1 MHYLDDKF
9 GDPLIVPPCFLKIA
23 CVPLLGIA
31 LILPSHAQTYSVGP
45 STPAQPQKKSGQKQK
60 ATPAPKP
67 AQPLGWGSNIQNAR
81 LANAATEALKNG
93 NRALAVEYAQ
103 RAAQAAPEN
112 AQLWFL
118 LGYAARLDNNYQL
131 SLASYNHGLRVSP
144 TSVVGLSGLA
154 QTYSLM
160 GRIDDAEHLLQ
171 QVIAS
176 NPQRRADV
184 LLLGNL
190 YMRSG
195 DYTGALEWLHRA
207 ERLKPDARSEV
218 LLAITY
224 EHLKQLDQAN
234 HYLELAKRRDPNNPD
249 VQRSLAGYY
258 RQVGNYPAAI
268 AALKSIR
275 NPKPDVKAELA
286 FTYQLDGKLAE
297 AAREYASVANALPKN
312 LGYQLSAAQAEVAAG
327 SIDDATPF
335 LDRAA
340 GINPNSYRL
349 HAVRGEIAQMQDH
362 LDDAV
367 KEYAAAIDHLPAN
380 PPEGPLYGIQLHV
393 DLMQL
398 YRNLGDDSGMQQQ
411 LKIAQTQIAAIDIQG
426 ANRSPF
432 LRLRALI
439 KMNAGDLDNA
449 LNDIKEALLISPHD
463 PNNLQLDGDLLVK
476 MGRTEDAIAAYKQ
489 ILVIDPRNRFALTSL
504 GYASRVV
511 GREAEAKAY
520 FERLAKDYPTLYIP
534 YLALGDMYT
543 AHREFAQ
550 AEASY
555 RKAISLAPKNALI
568 VAGGMN
574 AAIEAQKL
582 DLAGQ
587 WLQLASNQMQQQP
600 QVLKQRE
607 RYLRLQGHYQESI
620 DVGQLAMKALPK
632 DRDVVVY
639 LGYDYLQLQQY
650 DQLAKLTTQYFNTFP
665 QDSDIPLLAGYV
677 DKHDGNLDKALTDF
691 NEAIHR
697 NPNVAT
703 AYVNRGYIY
712 NDLHNPNAGA
722 ADFESAIKLE
732 PNNGQAHMGL
742 AYSDLDL
749 GKSKAAIH
757 ESELAE
763 KAMGDSQYVH
773 VIRATAYGRQGML
786 TKAVDEYR
794 AALKFAPNDGSLH
807 LGLGNAL
814 FAERRYHDAVDEL
827 LIAQKLIPDNAVVY
841 SLLARAYAEQ
851 QDKPHTMEYVQ
862 LAEQHAQQTPNAAN
876 PSELSEIYVST
887 GQALSTI
894 GDQKGAMERFRK
906 ALSTPHSDRVA
917 VRLAIAHVMA
927 QQNHAED
934 AERQIALAFMEAES
948 GATAPATGSEFVQA
962 ADIFRQLHEYDLSI
976 TYLGRA
982 RTAGAPDITVRIG
995 MANTY
1000 LAVGDTT
1007 RAAAELAA
1015 VSSED
1020 SSADYRFLLAQAS
1033 VYRQQHQ
1040 GEQALTAF
1048 AQAASA
1054 AGEDQSAQQSLLQA
1068 GASEG
1073 YRLNDKLS
1081 MLGNFSLQPTFEDT
1095 TVYALDAQLD
1105 QQVPVPPTDIPLLP
1119 PIRSSLVTQGMAA
1132 YHLHLGNFIPTSGF
1146 FQIRNSQGTISVPA
1160 TSSIVN
1166 RDTTD
1171 YTANFGVNP
1180 SIRLGR
1186 NVITLDSG
1194 VQGTIRRDSKSP
1206 QQLNQNLFR
1215 LFTYGSTTSF
1225 FNAVSATGF
1234 VIYEGGPYTESDLHS
1249 RRLAASLNFRVGRP
1263 WGQNALIAGWGA
1275 NDEQF
1280 TPVGIEDYFTS
1291 SYIGFARRFSPR
1303 WNAQAVVEDVRAWRV
1318 VTPRSGTAQAV
1329 RYAGTINFNINPS
1342 WDVQASLAYENTK
1355 TYHAYDATQNGFSV
1369 SYIKALHHNINA
1381 STGEVEAQYPLH
1393 FSAGFEQEKFFNY
1406 TPGKNQQFRPYVSI
1420 TIF

>member
-1 MHYLDDKF
+1 
-9 GDPLIVPPCFLKIA
+9 LIVPPGFLKIA
-23 CVPLLGIA
+23 YVQLLGIA
-31 LILPSHAQTYSVGP
+31 LILPSHAQTYTVGS
-45 STPAQPQKKSGQKQK
+45 STPAQPPAKSSQKKSGHTQ
-60 ATPAPKP
+60 AP

-81 LANAATEALKNG
+81 LANAALEALRQG
-93 NRALAVEYAQ
+93 NHALAVEYAQ
-103 RAAQAAPEN
+103 RAAQSAPDD

-118 LGYAARLDNNYQL
+118 LGYAARIANNYQL
-131 SLASYNHGLRVSP
+131 SLSAYDHGLRVSP
-144 TSVVGLSGLA
+144 SSVQGLSGLG

-160 GRIDDAEHLLQ
+160 GRIDDAEHLLK
-171 QVIAS
+171 QVVAS
-176 NPQRRADV
+176 NPQRRNDV

-195 DYTGALEWLHRA
+195 DYTGALDWLHKA
-207 ERLKPDARSEV
+207 ERMKPDARAEV
-218 LLAITY
+218 LLAISY
-224 EHLKQLDQAN
+224 EHLKQMDQAN

-286 FTYQLDGKLAE
+286 FTYQLDGKLVE
-297 AAREYASVANALPKN
+297 AAKEYAEVANQLPKN
-312 LGYQLSAAQAEVAAG
+312 LDYQLSAAQSAVAAG

-335 LDRAA
+335 LQRAA
-340 GINPNSYRL
+340 GINPDSYRL
-349 HAVRGEIAQMQDH
+349 HAVRGEIAQLQDR
-362 LDDAV
+362 LEDSIR
-367 KEYAAAIDHLPAN
+367 EYTAAIAHLPAN
-380 PPEGPLYGIQLHV
+380 PVEGPLYGIQLHV

-398 YRNLGDDSGMQQQ
+398 YRNLGDDNGVQEQ
-411 LKIAQTQIAAIDIQG
+411 LKIAETQINALDERG
-426 ANRSPF
+426 ADRSPF

-439 KMNAGDLDNA
+439 KMNAGNLDGA
-449 LNDIKEALLISPHD
+449 LADIKEALSISPHD
-463 PNNLQLDGDLLVK
+463 INNLQLDGDVLVK
-476 MGRTEDAIAAYKQ
+476 LGRTEDAIAAYKQ
-489 ILVIDPRNRFALTSL
+489 ILTIDSRNRFALTSL

-543 AHREFAQ
+543 AEREFPK

-555 RKAISLAPKNALI
+555 RKAIALAPKNALI
-568 VAGGMN
+568 IAGAMN
-574 AAIEAQKL
+574 AAIEAQKPE
-582 DLAGQ
+582 LAGQ
-587 WLQLASNQMQQQP
+587 WLNLASNQMRQQP

-620 DVGQLAMKALPK
+620 DVGQQAIKVLPK

-650 DQLAKLTTQYFNTFP
+650 SQLAKLTSDYYNTFP

-677 DKHDGNLDKALTDF
+677 EKHNDNNDKALQDF
-691 NEAIHR
+691 SEAIHR
-697 NPNVAT
+697 NPKVAT
-703 AYVNRGYIY
+703 AYVNRGYAY
-712 NDLHNPNAGA
+712 NDLHKPDAGA
-722 ADFESAIKLE
+722 ADFEAAIKLE

-763 KAMGDSQYVH
+763 KAMGDSEYIH

-786 TKAVDEYR
+786 TKAVNEYH
-794 AALKFAPNDGSLH
+794 AALKFAPNDGTLH

-814 FAERRYHDAVDEL
+814 FAEKRYHDAINEL
-827 LIAQKLIPDNAVVY
+827 LVAEKLTPDNAVVY
-841 SLLARAYAEQ
+841 GLLARAYAELL
-851 QDKPHTMEYVQ
+851 DKQRTMQYVQ
-862 LAEQHAQQTPNAAN
+862 LAEQHAQQTPNTAN
-876 PSELSEIYVST
+876 PSELSEIYVAT

-906 ALSTPHSDRVA
+906 ALSAQHSDRVS

-927 QQNHAED
+927 QQNHTED
-934 AERQIALAFMEAES
+934 AERQIALAFMEAEA
-948 GATAPATGSEFVQA
+948 GTTAPASGSEFVEA
-962 ADIFRQLHEYDLSI
+962 ADIFRDLHEYDLSV

-982 RTAGAPDITVRIG
+982 RTAGAPDVTVRVG
-995 MANTY
+995 LANTY
-1000 LAVGDTT
+1000 LALGDST

-1015 VSSED
+1015 VDSED
-1020 SSADYRFLLAQAS
+1020 SSSDYQFLLAQAV
-1033 VYRQQHQ
+1033 VYKQQHQ

-1054 AGEDQSAQQSLLQA
+1054 AGEDQSAEQSMLAA

-1073 YRLNDKLS
+1073 YLLNPKLS
-1081 MLGNFSLQPTFEDT
+1081 VLGNLSVQPTFEDT
-1095 TVYALDAQLD
+1095 TIYVLDSKLD
-1105 QQVPVPPTDIPLLP
+1105 QPIPVPPNDIALLP
-1119 PIRSSLVTQGMAA
+1119 PLRSSLVSQGMAA
-1132 YHLHLGNFIPTSGF
+1132 YHLHLGNFIPTNGF
-1146 FQIRNSQGTISVPA
+1146 FQIRNSRGIISVPA
-1160 TSSIVN
+1160 TSTIVD

-1180 SIRLGR
+1180 SIRIGR
-1186 NVITLDSG
+1186 DAITLDSG
-1194 VQGTIRRDSKSP
+1194 VQGTIRRDSESP
-1206 QQLNQNLFR
+1206 TQMDQNLFR
-1215 LFTYGSTTSF
+1215 VFTYGSTTSF
-1225 FNAVSATGF
+1225 FNAVSAAGY
-1234 VIYEGGPYTESDLHS
+1234 VIYEGGPFTERDIHS
-1249 RRLAASLNFRVGRP
+1249 RALAASLNFRVGRP

-1275 NDEQF
+1275 NDQQF
-1280 TPVGIEDYFTS
+1280 SPVGIEDYFTS
-1291 SYIGFARRFSPR
+1291 SYVGFARRFSNR

-1318 VTPRSGTAQAV
+1318 VTPRSGIAQAV
-1329 RYAGTINFNINPS
+1329 RYAGTVDFTPTPS
-1342 WDVQASLAYENTK
+1342 WNLQASLAYENTR

-1369 SYIKALHHNINA
+1369 SYTKALHQTINDE
-1381 STGEVEAQYPLH
+1381 TGEVVAQYPLR
-1393 FSAGFEQEKFFNY
+1393 FSAGFAQESFFNY
-1406 TPGKNQQFRPYVSI
+1406 TAGKNQQFRPYVSI

>member
-1 MHYLDDKF
+1 M
-9 GDPLIVPPCFLKIA
+9 IAPPCFLKIA
-23 CVPLLGIA
+23 YVSLLGIVFT
-31 LILPSHAQTYSVGP
+31 LPSYAQTYTVGP
-45 STPAQPQKKSGQKQK
+45 STSAQPQKKSTQKTGSK
-60 ATPAPKP
+60 AQAPK
-67 AQPLGWGSNIQNAR
+67 QPLGWGSNIQNAR
-81 LANAATEALKNG
+81 LANAALEALKQG
-93 NRALAVEYAQ
+93 NHALAVEYAQ
-103 RAAQAAPEN
+103 KAAQSAPDD
-112 AQLWFL
+112 AHLWFL
-118 LGYAARLDNNYQL
+118 LGYAARLDRNYQL
-131 SLASYNHGLRVSP
+131 SLSAYNHGLRLTPS
-144 TSVVGLSGLA
+144 SVEGLSGLA

-176 NPQRRADV
+176 NPQRRNDV
-184 LLLGNL
+184 LLMGNL

-195 DYTGALEWLHRA
+195 DYTGALTFLHRA
-207 ERLKPDARSEV
+207 ERMKPEARSEV
-218 LLAITY
+218 LLAISY
-224 EHLKQLDQAN
+224 EHLKQMDQAN

-268 AALKSIR
+268 AALKSIH
-275 NPKPDVKAELA
+275 NPRPDVKAELA
-286 FTYQLDGKLAE
+286 FTYQLDGKLPE
-297 AAREYASVANALPKN
+297 AAKEYAEVANQLPKN
-312 LGYQLSAAQAEVAAG
+312 LGYQLSAAQATVAAG
-327 SIDDATPF
+327 SIDNADPF
-335 LDRAA
+335 LQRAA

-349 HAVRGEIAQMQDH
+349 HAVRGEIAQLQNH
-362 LDDAV
+362 LEDAV
-367 KEYAAAIDHLPAN
+367 REYAAAIEHLPAN
-380 PPEGPLYGIQLHV
+380 PAEGPLYGIQLHV

-398 YRNLGDDSGMQQQ
+398 YRNLGDDTGMQQQ
-411 LKIAQTQIAAIDIQG
+411 LKIAQTQIG
-426 ANRSPF
+426 ALDERGADRSPF

-439 KMNAGDLDNA
+439 KMNAGQLDSA
-449 LNDIKEALLISPHD
+449 LKDINEALSISPHD

-476 MGRTEDAIAAYKQ
+476 LGRTEEAIAVYKK
-489 ILVIDPRNRFALTSL
+489 ILTVDSRNRFALTSL

-511 GREAEAKAY
+511 GHEAEAKAY

-543 AHREFAQ
+543 ANHEYAK

-555 RKAISLAPKNALI
+555 RKAFSLAPKNALI
-568 VAGGMN
+568 IASGMN

-582 DLAGQ
+582 DLAGK
-587 WLQLASNQMQQQP
+587 WLERASNEMKQQP

-607 RYLRLQGHYQESI
+607 RYLRLQGHYQESV
-620 DVGQLAMKALPK
+620 DVGQEAIKALPK

-650 DQLAKLTTQYFNTFP
+650 SQLAKLTSDYYNIFP

-677 DKHDGNLDKALTDF
+677 EKHNNDDDKALQDF
-691 NEAIHR
+691 SEAIRR
-697 NPNVAT
+697 NPKVAT

-712 NDLHNPNAGA
+712 NDLHKPDLGA
-722 ADFESAIKLE
+722 ADFETAIKLE

-763 KAMGDSQYVH
+763 KQMGDSEFVH

-786 TKAVDEYR
+786 TKAISEYH
-794 AALKFAPNDGSLH
+794 AALKFAPNDGGLH

-814 FAERRYHDAVDEL
+814 FAEKRYHDAVNEL

-841 SLLARAYAEQ
+841 GLLARAYAEQ
-851 QDKPHTMEYVQ
+851 QDREHTMEYVQ
-862 LAEQHAQQTPNAAN
+862 LAEQHALQTPNKAN
-876 PSELSEIYVST
+876 PAELSEIYVTT
-887 GQALSTI
+887 GEALNTI
-894 GDQKGAMERFRK
+894 GDQKGAMERFSK

-927 QQNHAED
+927 QENHTED
-934 AERQIALAFMEAES
+934 AERQIALAFMEAEA
-948 GATAPATGSEFVQA
+948 GRTAPASGTEYIQA
-962 ADIFRQLHEYDLSI
+962 ADIFRQMHEYDLSI
-976 TYLGRA
+976 TYLGKA
-982 RTAGAPDITVRIG
+982 RNAGAPDIMVRTG

-1000 LAVGDTT
+1000 LAVGDVN

-1020 SSADYRFLLAQAS
+1020 SNSDYQYLLAQAQI
-1033 VYRQQHQ
+1033 YKQQHQ
-1040 GEQALTAF
+1040 GVQALTAF

-1054 AGEDQSAQQSLLQA
+1054 AGEDQTAQQSLLAA

-1073 YRLNDKLS
+1073 YMLNSKLS
-1081 MLGNFSLQPTFEDT
+1081 VLGNFSLQPTFEDT
-1095 TVYALDAQLD
+1095 TIYVLDSKLD
-1105 QQVPVPPTDIPLLP
+1105 QPIPVPPTDIALLP
-1119 PIRSSLVTQGMAA
+1119 PLRSSLVTQGMGI
-1132 YHLHLGNFIPTSGF
+1132 YHLHFGNFIPTSGF

-1166 RDTTD
+1166 RNTTD

-1186 NVITLDSG
+1186 NAITLDTG
-1194 VQGTIRRDSKSP
+1194 VQGTIRRDSESP
-1206 QQLNQNLFR
+1206 SQMDQNLFR
-1215 LFTYGSTTSF
+1215 AFLYGSTTSF
-1225 FNAVSATGF
+1225 YDVVSAAGY
-1234 VIYEGGPYTESDLHS
+1234 VIYEGGPFTERDIHS
-1249 RRLAASLNFRVGRP
+1249 RALAASLNFRVGRP

-1275 NDEQF
+1275 NDQQF
-1280 TPVGIEDYFTS
+1280 SPVGIEDYFTS
-1291 SYIGFARRFSPR
+1291 SYVGFSRHFSNR
-1303 WNAQAVVEDVRAWRV
+1303 WSAQAVVEDVRAWRI
-1318 VTPRSGTAQAV
+1318 VTPRSGIAQAV
-1329 RYAGTINFNINPS
+1329 RYAGTIDYNPTPS
-1342 WDVQASLAYENTK
+1342 WDVQASLAYENTR

-1369 SYIKALHHNINA
+1369 SYVKALHHKISDA
-1381 STGEVEAQYPLH
+1381 TGDVEAQYPLH
-1393 FSAGFEQEKFFNY
+1393 FSAGFEQESFFNF

-1420 TIF
+1420 SIF

>member
-1 MHYLDDKF
+1 M
-9 GDPLIVPPCFLKIA
+9 IASPCFLKIA
-23 CVPLLGIA
+23 YVSLLGIVFT
-31 LILPSHAQTYSVGP
+31 LPSHAQTYTVGP
-45 STPAQPQKKSGQKQK
+45 STPAQPHKKSVQKN
-60 ATPAPKP
+60 ATQAKTPT
-67 AQPLGWGSNIQNAR
+67 QPLGWGSNIQNAR
-81 LANAATEALKNG
+81 LANAALEALREG
-93 NRALAVEYAQ
+93 NHALAVEYAQ
-103 RAAQAAPEN
+103 RAAQSAPDD

-131 SLASYNHGLRVSP
+131 SIASYNHGLRVKPS
-144 TSVVGLSGLA
+144 SIEGLSGLA

-160 GRIDDAEHLLQ
+160 GRIDDAEHLLK

-176 NPQRRADV
+176 NPQRRNDV

-195 DYTGALEWLHRA
+195 DYTGALDFLHRA

-218 LLAITY
+218 LLAISY
-224 EHLKQLDQAN
+224 EHLKQMDQAN
-234 HYLELAKRRDPNNPD
+234 RYLELAKRRDPNNPD

-275 NPKPDVKAELA
+275 SPKPDVKAELA
-286 FTYQLDGKLAE
+286 FTYQLDGKPAD
-297 AAREYASVANALPKN
+297 AAKEYAEVANQLPKN
-312 LGYQLSAAQAEVAAG
+312 LDYQLSAAQAAVAAG

-335 LDRAA
+335 LQRAA

-349 HAVRGEIAQMQDH
+349 HAVRGEIAQLQDH
-362 LDDAV
+362 LEDAV
-367 KEYAAAIDHLPAN
+367 REYNAAIEHLPAN
-380 PPEGPLYGIQLHV
+380 PAEGPLYGIQLHV

-398 YRNLGDDSGMQQQ
+398 YRNLGDDNSVQQQ
-411 LKIAQTQIAAIDIQG
+411 LKIAQTQISALDERG
-426 ANRSPF
+426 ANRAPF

-439 KMNAGDLDNA
+439 KMSAGDLDSA
-449 LNDIKEALLISPHD
+449 LKDINEALAISPHD

-476 MGRTEDAIAAYKQ
+476 LGRPEDAIAAYKQ
-489 ILVIDPRNRFALTSL
+489 ILASDPRNRFALTSL
-504 GYASRVV
+504 GFVSRVV

-543 AHREFAQ
+543 ANREFAK

-555 RKAISLAPKNALI
+555 RKAFSLAPKNALI
-568 VAGGMN
+568 IAGGMN

-582 DLAGQ
+582 DLAGK
-587 WLQLASNQMQQQP
+587 WLERASNEMQQQP

-607 RYLRLQGHYQESI
+607 RYLRLQGHYQESAN
-620 DVGQLAMKALPK
+620 VGQQAIKALPK

-639 LGYDYLQLQQY
+639 LGYDYLQLEQY
-650 DQLAKLTTQYFNTFP
+650 SQLAKLTSHYYSTFP
-665 QDSDIPLLAGYV
+665 QDSDLPLLAGYV
-677 DKHDGNLDKALTDF
+677 DNHDGNSEKALQDF
-691 NEAIHR
+691 SEAIHR

-703 AYVNRGYIY
+703 AYVNRGYVY
-712 NDLHNPNAGA
+712 NNLHKPDSGA
-722 ADFESAIKLE
+722 ADFEAAIKLQ
-732 PNNGQAHMGL
+732 PNDGQAHMGL

-763 KAMGDSQYVH
+763 KAMGDSEFIH

-794 AALKFAPNDGSLH
+794 AALKFAPNDGNLY

-814 FAERRYHDAVDEL
+814 FAEKRYHSAVNEL
-827 LIAQKLIPDNAVVY
+827 LTAQKLIPDNAVVY

-851 QDKPHTMEYVQ
+851 QDRQHTMQYIQ
-862 LAEQHAQQTPNAAN
+862 LAEQHALQTPNKAN
-876 PSELSEIYVST
+876 PSELSEIYVAT

-927 QQNHAED
+927 QQNRTED
-934 AERQIALAFMEAES
+934 AERQIALAFMEAEA
-948 GATAPATGSEFVQA
+948 GTTAPATGSEFIQA

-982 RTAGAPDITVRIG
+982 RAAGAPDITVRTG

-1000 LAVGDTT
+1000 LAVGDVT

-1020 SSADYRFLLAQAS
+1020 SESDYQYLLAQAG

-1040 GEQALTAF
+1040 GAQALTAF

-1054 AGEDQSAQQSLLQA
+1054 AGEDQSAQQSLLAA

-1073 YRLNDKLS
+1073 YMLNPRLS
-1081 MLGNFSLQPTFEDT
+1081 VLGNFSVQPTFEDAT
-1095 TVYALDAQLD
+1095 IYVLDSKLD
-1105 QQVPVPPTDIPLLP
+1105 QPIPVPPTDIALLP
-1119 PIRSSLVTQGMAA
+1119 PLRSSLVTQGMAA
-1132 YHLHLGNFIPTSGF
+1132 YHLHLGNFVPSSGF

-1166 RDTTD
+1166 RNTTD
-1171 YTANFGVNP
+1171 YTANFGINP

-1186 NVITLDSG
+1186 NAITLDSG
-1194 VQGTIRRDSKSP
+1194 IQGTIRRDSESP
-1206 QQLNQNLFR
+1206 RQMDQNLFR
-1215 LFTYGSTTSF
+1215 AFTYGSTTAF
-1225 FNAVSATGF
+1225 FNAVSAAGY
-1234 VIYEGGPYTESDLHS
+1234 VIYETGPFTESDIHS
-1249 RRLAASLNFRVGRP
+1249 RALAASLNFRVGRP

-1275 NDEQF
+1275 NDQQF
-1280 TPVGIEDYFTS
+1280 SPVGIEDYFTS
-1291 SYIGFARRFSPR
+1291 SYVGFARRFSNR
-1303 WNAQAVVEDVRAWRV
+1303 WTAQAVVEDVRAWRV
-1318 VTPRSGTAQAV
+1318 VTPRSGIAQAV
-1329 RYAGTINFNINPS
+1329 RYAGTIGFTPTPS
-1342 WDVQASLAYENTK
+1342 WEVQASLSYENTR

-1369 SYIKALHHNINA
+1369 SYTKALHRKINDA
-1381 STGEVEAQYPLH
+1381 TGEVDAQYPLH
-1393 FSAGFEQEKFFNY
+1393 FSAGFAQESFFTY

-1420 TIF
+1420 SIF